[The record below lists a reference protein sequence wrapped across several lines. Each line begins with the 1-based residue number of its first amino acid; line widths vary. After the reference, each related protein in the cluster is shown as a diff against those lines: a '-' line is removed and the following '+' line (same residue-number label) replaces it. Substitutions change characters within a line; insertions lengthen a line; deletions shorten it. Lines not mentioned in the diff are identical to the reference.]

1 MRIIRFSVIAAVLS
15 VGALFLAGCNTAKGT
30 VAGVGTAV
38 GSTAKGAA
46 KDVRAIGNCIKKTD
60 DWIKRN
66 LW

>member
-1 MRIIRFSVIAAVLS
+1 MVAAVLS
-15 VGALFLAGCNTAKGT
+15 VGALFLAGCNTAKGAAKGM

-46 KDVRAIGNCIKKTD
+46 KDVRATGNCIKKTD